1 LEEIVS
7 IWEVIGPHF
16 PQERDLTTTNLTM
29 DYFRG
34 AKSVYVAL
42 LPIVGGKIEV

>member
-1 LEEIVS
+1 
-7 IWEVIGPHF
+7 
-16 PQERDLTTTNLTM
+16 M

-42 LPIVGGKIEV
+42 LPIVGGKIEGLAQRL